1 MARLCLLILVA
12 SISAACGS
20 SDAQSEPLADSIV
33 VDTIATAELL
43 VDTGEAMIQ
52 VRTTGAADTN
62 TDTDTGAT
70 TLTVHGGP
78 GLSLEAMETFE
89 SLAGPNQRVVSYDQR
104 GAGRSS
110 APADADF
117 SLDAQVADLDAVRA
131 AVGADTVNLIGQ
143 SWGAV
148 IAGAYAAAY
157 PERVD
162 ALVLIGAIPLD
173 RDEFLAG
180 QQRFQERIT
189 ELQESGLIPDPI
201 PPVADGSCL
210 PPFEAV
216 LPAYLADPYSNPV
229 VEVGTCTASMSSAI
243 YNSFVADES
252 VEEFADEL
260 SGFSGRAL
268 VVMGEHDPYG
278 LDWLDRN
285 VELLASAMTETLIV
299 GAAGHLV
306 MNEQPDAVLASI
318 STFLDD

>member
-1 MARLCLLILVA
+1 MARLCLLIFVA

-20 SDAQSEPLADSIV
+20 SDVQSEPLADSIV
-33 VDTIATAELL
+33 IDTIATAEML
-43 VDTGEAMIQ
+43 VDTGEVMTQ
-52 VRTTGAADTN
+52 VRTSGSADA
-62 TDTDTGAT
+62 GAT
-70 TLTVHGGP
+70 TITVHGGP
-78 GLSLEAMETFE
+78 GLSLEAMDTFE

-143 SWGAV
+143 SWGGV

-189 ELQESGLIPDPI
+189 ELQETGLIPDPI

-216 LPAYLADPYSNPV
+216 LPAYLADPSSDRV
-229 VEVGTCTASMSSAI
+229 VEVGTCSASTSNAT
-243 YNSFVADES
+243 YNAFVEDES

-278 LDWLDRN
+278 FDWLDRN
-285 VELLASAMTETLIV
+285 VELLGGAMTETLVV
-299 GAAGHLV
+299 GGAGHLV
-306 MNEQPDAVLASI
+306 MTEQPDTVLASV